1 MSKFTFIETEL
12 PGVFIIEPAVFGDQ
26 RGYFMETYN
35 YEAFKAAGLDLMFVQ
50 DNQSSSCRGVLRG
63 MHFQKRYP
71 QGKLLRVVSGEIFDV
86 AVDLRPDAPTY
97 KSWVG
102 VTLSAE
108 NKRQFYIPPGLAHGF
123 LVTSEYAE
131 VTYKCTELYHPED
144 EGGLRWDNP
153 EIGIRWPLEK
163 VDELLISEK
172 DLRWE

>member
-1 MSKFTFIETEL
+1 MSNFTFIETVL

-35 YEAFKAAGLDLMFVQ
+35 YEAFKDAGLDVVFVQ

-63 MHFQKRYP
+63 MHFQKKYP

-86 AVDLRPDAPTY
+86 AVDLHPDAPTY
-97 KSWVG
+97 QRWVG

-108 NKRQFYIPPGLAHGF
+108 NRRLFYIPPGFAHGF
-123 LVTSEYAE
+123 LVISEHAE
-131 VTYKCTELYHPED
+131 VTYKCTEFYHPED

-153 EIGIRWPLEK
+153 DIGIRWPLEK

-172 DLRWE
+172 DLRW